1 MLSRACKGG
10 RSLAKAQGSFQITS
24 FDEDTYEDR
33 GGGAKLTH
41 AWGDQAFSGDVEG
54 DGQVHWLMSY
64 RPDRTA
70 TYVGLQRIKGAVGGR
85 RGSFVID
92 ASGEFDGAASRG
104 SWSIIPASGTG
115 DLKDIT
121 GSGTFDAP
129 GGPKATYELDYNLG

>member
-1 MLSRACKGG
+1 M
-10 RSLAKAQGSFQITS
+10 AKANGSFQITS
-24 FDEDTYEDR
+24 FNEDTFEDR

-41 AWGDQAFSGDVEG
+41 AWGDQALSGDIEG
-54 DGQVHWLMSY
+54 DGRVHWLMSY

-115 DLKDIT
+115 DLKNIT
-121 GSGTFDAP
+121 GSGAFDAP
-129 GGPKATYELDYNLG
+129 GGPKATYELDYDLG